1 MNLQSIGIAVL
12 TASIS
17 PSLALASPPTEAEGS
32 VGVEGPST
40 PTLTGEEPIAIMR
53 PEPPPPRVMTES
65 EARRRLHL
73 PWIKRW
79 APEPSMGELGVYG
92 GAYFPSPNHEL
103 YDPDPALP
111 DQGFRQLARA
121 AGEVGLRFGYYPS
134 RFIGLEA
141 EGGVMPTRL
150 LEVDDPALLYTYRG
164 QLVLQLGLWS
174 VTPFVLVGGGAIGIV
189 SDDDVLG
196 RDIDPLL
203 HFGGGVKFYLSR
215 YVQLR
220 IEARDVVSHKRGVI
234 EIFNGHNAEVLV
246 GLAITLGRDKHPP
259 RSAPDPVAYE
269 ISDLDNDT
277 VPDHQDLCPN
287 EPETING
294 YLDEDGCPE
303 IDSDGDGIWDQQDLC
318 PNEAETFNGYLDE
331 DGCPETDRDGDGI
344 WDEQDAC
351 PDQPETFNGFQD
363 QDGCPDE
370 VPAAV
375 TEFTG
380 TIRDIT
386 FETNSDALRPTSI
399 PTLERAVGVL
409 EAYPDIR
416 MEITGHTDDRG
427 DRDHNLDLS
436 RRRAEAVR
444 TYLVEH
450 GIDESRITTV
460 GLGPDQPIDTN
471 NTRTGRA
478 NNRRIEFKVIQ
489 PGEPTPM
496 TTPRR

>member
-1 MNLQSIGIAVL
+1 
-12 TASIS
+12 
-17 PSLALASPPTEAEGS
+17 
-32 VGVEGPST
+32 
-40 PTLTGEEPIAIMR
+40 
-53 PEPPPPRVMTES
+53 
-65 EARRRLHL
+65 
-73 PWIKRW
+73 
-79 APEPSMGELGVYG
+79 
-92 GAYFPSPNHEL
+92 
-103 YDPDPALP
+103 
-111 DQGFRQLARA
+111 
-121 AGEVGLRFGYYPS
+121 
-134 RFIGLEA
+134 
-141 EGGVMPTRL
+141 
-150 LEVDDPALLYTYRG
+150 
-164 QLVLQLGLWS
+164 
-174 VTPFVLVGGGAIGIV
+174 
-189 SDDDVLG
+189 
-196 RDIDPLL
+196 
-203 HFGGGVKFYLSR
+203 
-215 YVQLR
+215 
-220 IEARDVVSHKRGVI
+220 
-234 EIFNGHNAEVLV
+234 
-246 GLAITLGRDKHPP
+246 
-259 RSAPDPVAYE
+259 

-427 DRDHNLDLS
+427 DRDHTLGLS

-444 TYLVEH
+444 TYRVEH